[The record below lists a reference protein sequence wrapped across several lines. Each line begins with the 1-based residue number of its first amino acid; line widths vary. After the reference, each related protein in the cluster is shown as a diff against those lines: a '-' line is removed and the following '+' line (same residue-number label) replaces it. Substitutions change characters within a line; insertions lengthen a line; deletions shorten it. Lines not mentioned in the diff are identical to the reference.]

1 MFKWLYGFFLLKILQ
16 IFQERVIFKPYPRGI
31 LPLRSPRFYSLH
43 PVKEGAIS
51 RQPLSL
57 GASSVVADGVLAEKA
72 TSSTSVNLASKS
84 SSFGNCLRFWHYS
97 QADSYATKVD
107 GDVTS
112 HIYHGGSAP
121 CFIFFHGN
129 TGHIANLASPRKAF
143 AYDNRY
149 RLALLNAIISY
160 RADFFAFSLSGYGGS
175 SGKPSEANFKRDVD
189 LIAKNLLINRKNTN
203 YIIIGES
210 LGAFSALYLT
220 NILLENGIVPNCTCL
235 IAPFTNIIDKTYERF
250 PILHNIK
257 PANLESSIRHYFDNK
272 KQILKL
278 ATLLNSNIM
287 ESENFLLS
295 LFHPEC
301 DEVTPKS
308 HSQAL
313 HKQAESLNIKSEL
326 KIIKDATHITWSA
339 SDIVSHLID
348 IYIASYQN

>member
-1 MFKWLYGFFLLKILQ
+1 MFKWIYGFFLLKILQ
-16 IFQERVIFKPYPRGI
+16 IFQEKVIFKPYPRGI
-31 LPLRSPRFYSLH
+31 FPLRSPRFYGLH
-43 PVKEGAIS
+43 FVEEGAIS
-51 RQPLSL
+51 RQPPSL
-57 GASSVVADGVLAEKA
+57 GASSVLAEKA
-72 TSSTSVNLASKS
+72 NSSTSVNLGGKS
-84 SSFGNCLRFWHYS
+84 ASFGNCLRFWHYS
-97 QADSYATKVD
+97 QADSCATKAD
-107 GDVTS
+107 RDVIS

-129 TGHIANLASPRKAF
+129 TGHMANLAAPRKAPP
-143 AYDNRY
+143 YDNRY
-149 RLALLNAIISY
+149 RLSLLNAIISY

-189 LIAKNLLINRKNTN
+189 LIAKKLSINRKNTN

-220 NILLENGIVPNCTCL
+220 NTLLENGIVPNCTCL

-287 ESENFLLS
+287 KSEDFLLS

-313 HKQAESLNIKSEL
+313 HKQAKSLNIKSEL
-326 KIIKDATHITWSA
+326 EIIKDATHITWSA
-339 SDIVSHLID
+339 SNIISKLID
-348 IYIASYQN
+348 IYVASYHN